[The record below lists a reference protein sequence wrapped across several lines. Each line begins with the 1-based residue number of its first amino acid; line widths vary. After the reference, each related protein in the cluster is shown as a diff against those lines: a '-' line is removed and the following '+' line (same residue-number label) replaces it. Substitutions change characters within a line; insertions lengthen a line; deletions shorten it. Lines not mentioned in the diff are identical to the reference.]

1 MYRHRD
7 PTLLTPRDFDL
18 SPYFEIVKFN
28 VIKQRGF
35 DYERIEWEESA
46 EADLSDGERP
56 PIPATARSR
65 LLSMRSATRGK
76 NGG

>member
-1 MYRHRD
+1 MYRRRD

-28 VIKQRGF
+28 VIRQRGF

-46 EADLSDGERP
+46 EEELPAAAPASATSAL
-56 PIPATARSR
+56 PITPNAARS
-65 LLSMRSATRGK
+65 K